1 VKADT
6 ERERAALN
14 GAIADAVA
22 AIESERR
29 RRPEG
34 YNVGFNASDAAASPT
49 KT

>member
-1 VKADT
+1 MKADT

-22 AIESERR
+22 AIEFERR

-34 YNVGFNASDAAASPT
+34 FNLGFNTREAAASPT
-49 KT
+49 KA